1 VRYCT
6 FLSGNL
12 AQHGGVQKTKREIR
26 AMRETR
32 AQVNAEMAQPRKA
45 LSVRL
50 TEARQKLATAKKA
63 RLRPRKMKPPTP
75 IQRGK

>member
-1 VRYCT
+1 
-6 FLSGNL
+6 
-12 AQHGGVQKTKREIR
+12 
-26 AMRETR
+26 MRETR